1 MIVRVL
7 VKDISR
13 RPLRYIK
20 EVLLSKLE
28 DSSPHASQQIVSY
41 WHYNDIWSGLIST
54 WPVSPR
60 VATCLAAWR
69 GHVVGVMNVSCSR
82 VTGGATRSPQRGQPK
97 YFEWGSNLKAAK
109 MGKTGQGAGKS
120 WVEKRYLDKRNGGW
134 LRRPCLCDA
143 VSRVAGIYVLSAITR
158 PTLPSHCTDPDG
170 TFMLLTTHTHGD
182 IAARHLVFSS
192 KSSIFNI
199 SIIAP

>member
-109 MGKTGQGAGKS
+109 IGKTGQGAGKS

-158 PTLPSHCTDPDG
+158 ARCHHTALIWNFHAPRH
-170 TFMLLTTHTHGD
+170 THT
-182 IAARHLVFSS
+182 RRYCSETFSS
-192 KSSIFNI
+192 KCPQYSIFQ
-199 SIIAP
+199 SLPRSC